1 MEKHSSGHAAPDTVP
16 ARHAKNRGA
25 LSIAFRVFQVFWKAL
40 WSVVLIGIITGFVC
54 MIAMLMY
61 LYSMKDYKADVDL
74 NAITLNET
82 SYVYSQNTAGEW
94 VESAQFHGVE
104 NREWVDLDD
113 IPETLIN
120 AFISTE
126 DKRFRTHHGVDWI
139 RTGFA
144 VLNTFTSQS
153 STKQGGSTLTQQLIK
168 NLTNDK
174 SVSISRKLR
183 EIFSALNLEKDYS
196 KDQILEAY
204 LNLINLGNGSYGVG
218 AAAQTYFNK
227 PVQELTLIECAAIAG
242 ITQNPYSYNP
252 FYYPMNNTTRRN
264 DVLYNMYS
272 QNYISK
278 SEYLATKYTALQLHA
293 GSGATSS
300 TATVDWY
307 TDLVRQEVIAD
318 LVEKKGYS
326 EAAASSLLYQ
336 GGLKIYSAEDAE
348 LQAIC
353 EKYYITNA
361 AKLVPSLP
369 DLQSGILCM
378 DYEGRI
384 LATVGRRGEKS
395 GNLVWSNATDTKR
408 QPGSSIKPIS
418 VYGPAIDMGL
428 IDWST
433 IIPDEPITLN
443 GKPYPTNAYGF
454 YYGPVTVQFGLEK
467 SANAVSVHIVYD
479 YLTIDR
485 GFQYAKYKFRLNSLY
500 EQYKTATGIETDA
513 SISAIATGGT
523 VIGVTVR
530 EMTEAYAVFGN
541 GGKHYDSYAY
551 YRVEDKNGN
560 VILDNSDPSYEQT
573 IAEDSAGVMNKLM
586 QAVVQNPHRTTGE
599 KTGRNTAYG
608 ARIGNW
614 EIYGKTGS
622 TNKYKDRWFMA
633 GNPYCVAG
641 VWCGYDKARYIS
653 GGHHAVTIWKNVM
666 AEYLANKPTKK
677 FDTPDSIV
685 QRWFCMETGQFATSM
700 CPNAELGWYKK
711 SSSMGYC
718 TEHTGGY
725 GIRPGATWVKP
736 DIPDEPDS
744 SEPEI
749 PDTPTESGTE
759 SGTSSS
765 LVISLQPIIDPSAA
779 PESRPGAESPGRAS
793 EHPSSTVTAGPSE

>member
-264 DVLYNMYS
+264 EVL
-272 QNYISK
+272 
-278 SEYLATKYTALQLHA
+278 
-293 GSGATSS
+293 
-300 TATVDWY
+300 
-307 TDLVRQEVIAD
+307 
-318 LVEKKGYS
+318 
-326 EAAASSLLYQ
+326 
-336 GGLKIYSAEDAE
+336 
-348 LQAIC
+348 
-353 EKYYITNA
+353 
-361 AKLVPSLP
+361 
-369 DLQSGILCM
+369 
-378 DYEGRI
+378 
-384 LATVGRRGEKS
+384 
-395 GNLVWSNATDTKR
+395 
-408 QPGSSIKPIS
+408 
-418 VYGPAIDMGL
+418 
-428 IDWST
+428 
-433 IIPDEPITLN
+433 
-443 GKPYPTNAYGF
+443 
-454 YYGPVTVQFGLEK
+454 
-467 SANAVSVHIVYD
+467 
-479 YLTIDR
+479 
-485 GFQYAKYKFRLNSLY
+485 
-500 EQYKTATGIETDA
+500 
-513 SISAIATGGT
+513 
-523 VIGVTVR
+523 
-530 EMTEAYAVFGN
+530 
-541 GGKHYDSYAY
+541 
-551 YRVEDKNGN
+551 
-560 VILDNSDPSYEQT
+560 
-573 IAEDSAGVMNKLM
+573 
-586 QAVVQNPHRTTGE
+586 
-599 KTGRNTAYG
+599 
-608 ARIGNW
+608 
-614 EIYGKTGS
+614 
-622 TNKYKDRWFMA
+622 
-633 GNPYCVAG
+633 
-641 VWCGYDKARYIS
+641 
-653 GGHHAVTIWKNVM
+653 
-666 AEYLANKPTKK
+666 
-677 FDTPDSIV
+677 
-685 QRWFCMETGQFATSM
+685 
-700 CPNAELGWYKK
+700 
-711 SSSMGYC
+711 
-718 TEHTGGY
+718 
-725 GIRPGATWVKP
+725 
-736 DIPDEPDS
+736 
-744 SEPEI
+744 
-749 PDTPTESGTE
+749 
-759 SGTSSS
+759 
-765 LVISLQPIIDPSAA
+765 
-779 PESRPGAESPGRAS
+779 
-793 EHPSSTVTAGPSE
+793 